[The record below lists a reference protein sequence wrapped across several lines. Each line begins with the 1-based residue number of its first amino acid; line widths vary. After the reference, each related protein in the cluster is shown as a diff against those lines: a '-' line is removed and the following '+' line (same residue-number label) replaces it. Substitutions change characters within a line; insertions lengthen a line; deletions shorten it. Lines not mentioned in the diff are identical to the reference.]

1 MVCCGHNLMTAGE
14 GHYPLLREVSML
26 DDQPNIV
33 LSTQAYKVVGTRPIR
48 PDEVEKVTGQA
59 RYGADIRLP
68 GMLYGKILRSPYA
81 HARIK
86 AINTRHAEELPG
98 VHAVI
103 TSADLAQPSGRVVDL
118 TEGTIHNM
126 RFLSNNIMAADKALY
141 RGHALAAVAAT
152 SPHLAEEALS
162 LIEVEYEALPL
173 VLNAK
178 DAMKEGAPL
187 LHARL
192 ASLASPNL
200 RPGGMLNDDDPT
212 PSSNIANHFEFRL
225 GDVAKGFQEADVIV
239 EKETQTSPV
248 HQGYIEPHTATAAWS
263 SDGRLTIWSSS
274 QGQFAVREQT
284 ACLMDVPVS
293 KVTAIPMEIGG
304 GFGGKTLVYVEPV
317 AAALARKA
325 GRPVKVT
332 MSRTEVF
339 EASGPTAGTH
349 IRVKL
354 GATTAGKLVAAE
366 AHLIYEAGA
375 FPGSPVVAG
384 CNCIMGAYDIPNAWI
399 EGYDV
404 VVNRPKSAA
413 YRAPGT
419 PAAAFAMET
428 ALDMLGEK
436 LGIDPLEFRLLNS
449 AKEGTRRATGPVFQR
464 VGFVE
469 TLQAAKDH
477 PHYSAPLTGPYRG
490 RGVAS
495 GFWGNGTGPSSAI
508 AIVNPDGRVKLV
520 EGSPDIGG
528 TRASVSQQLAEV
540 LGIPIEDVNPSVGD
554 TDSVGFTSNTGG
566 SGVTFKTG
574 WASYEA
580 AQDIKRQMCARAART
595 WECPV
600 EEVEYRDGAVYHMKD
615 ADKQLTFQQIAAR
628 QNATGGPI
636 TGRAGVNPAGA
647 GPSIATHIVDVEVD
661 PETGKVTILR
671 YTAVQDAGKA
681 IHPSYVEGQ
690 IQGGAVQGV
699 GWALNEEYYFND
711 EGHMVNS
718 SFLDYRMPTSL
729 DLPMIDTVI
738 VEVPNPNHPYGVRG
752 VGEVG
757 VVPPMA
763 ALSNAIYRALGI
775 RLNQL
780 PMSPGRILEALW
792 AKEPA
797 QRNGA

>member
-1 MVCCGHNLMTAGE
+1 
-14 GHYPLLREVSML
+14 ML
-26 DDQPNIV
+26 TYKPNIV
-33 LSTQAYKVVGTRPIR
+33 LSNKEYNVVGTRPIR
-48 PDEVEKVTGQA
+48 HDGAEKVTGRA
-59 RYGADIRLP
+59 AYGADVRLP
-68 GMLYGKILRSPYA
+68 GLLHGKILRSPHA

-86 AINTRHAEELPG
+86 SIDTRHAAEVPG
-98 VHAVI
+98 VHAII

-118 TEGTIHNM
+118 AEGVIHNI
-126 RFLSNNIMAADKALY
+126 RFLSNNIMAGDKVLY
-141 RGHALAAVAAT
+141 KGHAVAAVAAT
-152 SPHLAEEALS
+152 SPHIAEEALK
-162 LIEVEYEALPL
+162 LIQVEYEVLPP
-173 VLNAK
+173 VRNAEE
-178 DAMKEGAPL
+178 AMREGAPL
-187 LHARL
+187 LHERL
-192 ASLASPNL
+192 APLTNPRI
-200 RPGGMLNDDDPT
+200 RPGGFLNDDDPT
-212 PSSNIANHFEFRL
+212 PGSNLANHFEFRL
-225 GDVAKGFQEADVIV
+225 GDIAKGFQEADVVV
-239 EKETQTSPV
+239 EQETFTSPV
-248 HQGYIEPHTATAAWS
+248 HQGYIEPHTGTAMWN
-263 SDGRLTIWSSS
+263 SDGSLTIWSSS
-274 QGQFAVREQT
+274 QGHFTVRDQT
-284 ACLMDVPVS
+284 ARLMNIPVS
-293 KVTAIPMEIGG
+293 KVKAIPMEIGG

-339 EASGPTAGTH
+339 EASGPTSGTH

-354 GATTAGKLVAAE
+354 GATKAGKLVAAE

-428 ALDMLGEK
+428 AIDKLCEK
-436 LGIDPLEFRLLNS
+436 LGTDPLEFRLLNS

-477 PHYSAPLTGPYRG
+477 PHYSAPLAGPYRG

-495 GFWGNGTGPSSAI
+495 GFWGNGTGPSSAL

-600 EEVEYRDGAVYHMKD
+600 EEVEYRDGVVCHMKD
-615 ADKQLTFQQIAAR
+615 ADKQLTFKQIAAR

-636 TGRAGVNPAGA
+636 TGRAGVNPGGA

-671 YTAVQDAGKA
+671 YTAIQDAGKA

-690 IQGGAVQGV
+690 LQGGAVQGV

-718 SFLDYRMPTSL
+718 SFLDYRIPTSL

-738 VEVPNPNHPYGVRG
+738 VEVPNPNHPFGVRG
-752 VGEVG
+752 VGEVS

-763 ALSNAIYRALGI
+763 ALSNAIYRALGV

-780 PMSPGRILEALW
+780 PMSPGRVLEALW
-792 AKEPA
+792 TKEPA
-797 QRNGA
+797 QRNGGA